1 MGMSQSRKKSN
12 RRTTEL
18 LAPVGDVEALQAAV
32 ECGADAVYMGMTN
45 FNARLKSDNFD
56 KDDFER
62 AVDYAHSKD
71 VFVYLTLNTLI
82 RNDEMN
88 LALET
93 ARFAANAGVDA
104 FIVQDVGLAAL
115 LRTHFPAVRLH
126 ASTQMSICDAAGVAF
141 AEKIGASRVVL
152 ARELALKEIQ
162 EVAASTDL
170 ELEVFVHG
178 ALCICYSGQCLM
190 SSMLGGR
197 SGNRGSCAQPCR
209 LPYQLEID
217 GKIISN
223 NHLLSPKDL
232 CGLAELPALVA
243 MGVKSLKIEGRM
255 KSPDYVAAT
264 TKIYRK
270 YLDSALQNDPN
281 YQVDAQDL
289 ETLMQV
295 FNRGGYSNGWLTE
308 GPRRSFMSVEKAKNW
323 GLFLGTTQSAS
334 KDTQL
339 AEVKLARSI
348 QIGDGIEIW
357 NGQATSPG
365 GVVSILKKG
374 NAHIKETAPG
384 DIVSIG
390 VVKGAFQAGSPV
402 YQTSSKSLR
411 EGLLREVKEA
421 PRKVK
426 VSGAI
431 TLASGKPAT
440 LSVYDFDGNQS
451 DVSSTTVGEPSQ
463 KVVLTKER
471 IATQLQKTGDAPFC
485 FHNIDVN
492 LEEGVY
498 FPLSELSALRRAAF
512 EGLHA
517 KRIMQYKR
525 SYDTVDLLPP
535 KAKTATQQTIS
546 VLFANEE
553 NLFEVKYQSV
563 TRVYWPIRACAQREL
578 PAAVNYELH
587 AWLPAGTKQASRVAM
602 DQMVAQAV
610 ANGIKGLLLGG
621 VGDLQYMQAYPELQ
635 CRLNFGFPVYN
646 SFTAEAVSQV
656 PLTVSPELDPAQIAL
671 LAGENLEA
679 VVSARFT
686 LMTSAQ
692 CFVNAGGCDET
703 TKLHCAAQ
711 HKVCEMVD
719 GRGRRFRL
727 LRTQNG
733 CGSVIL
739 DAENKDTIGA
749 IAQMR
754 NIDSFRIEVCDESE
768 SKLNQLITRIE
779 AGISS
784 KRK

>member
-1 MGMSQSRKKSN
+1 MGMSQSRMQSN

-18 LAPVGDVEALQAAV
+18 LAPVGDIEALQAAV
-32 ECGADAVYMGMTN
+32 ESGADAVYMGMTN

-104 FIVQDVGLAAL
+104 FIVQDVGLAGL
-115 LRTHFPAVRLH
+115 LRTHFPEVRLH

-141 AEKIGASRVVL
+141 AQKIGASRVVL
-152 ARELALKEIQ
+152 ARELTLTEIQ
-162 EVAASTDL
+162 DVASSTDL

-217 GKIISN
+217 RKIISN

-243 MGVKSLKIEGRM
+243 LGVKSLKIEGRM

-270 YLDSALQNDPN
+270 YLDLALQHEPN
-281 YQVDAQDL
+281 YHVEAQDL
-289 ETLMQV
+289 EMLMQV

-308 GPRRSFMSVEKAKNW
+308 GPRRSLMSVEKAKNW
-323 GLFLGTTQSAS
+323 GLLLGTTQSAS
-334 KDTQL
+334 DQTQL

-365 GVVSILKKG
+365 GVVSILKKE
-374 NAHIKETAPG
+374 NAHIKVTAPG

-390 VVKGAFQAGSPV
+390 VVKGAFGAGYPV

-431 TLASGKPAT
+431 TLENGKPAR

-451 DVSSTTVGEPSQ
+451 DVTSTTLGEPSQ

-471 IATQLQKTGDAPFC
+471 IAAQLQKTGDAPF
-485 FHNIDVN
+485 FFQNIDVN
-492 LEEGVY
+492 LEDGVY

-517 KRIMQYKR
+517 QRIAQYKR
-525 SYDTVDLLPP
+525 EYDVVETTPP
-535 KAKTATQQTIS
+535 QSKTATEQTIS
-546 VLFANEE
+546 VLFANEA
-553 NLFEVKYQSV
+553 NLFAIKSQRVA
-563 TRVYWPIRACAQREL
+563 RVYFPIRACAQQEL
-578 PAAVNYELH
+578 PSDVNYELH
-587 AWLPAGTKQASRVAM
+587 AWLPAGTKQASRAAM

-621 VGDLQYMQAYPELQ
+621 IGDLQYMQAYPALKF
-635 CRLNFGFPVYN
+635 RLNFGFPVYN
-646 SFTAEAVSQV
+646 SFTAAAIAPV
-656 PLTVSPELDPAQIAL
+656 PVTVSPELEPAQIAL
-671 LAGENLEA
+671 LAGEDLEA
-679 VVSARFT
+679 VAYARFT

-692 CFVNAGGCDET
+692 CFVHGGACDET
-703 TKLHCAAQ
+703 AKSHCAAQ
-711 HKVCEMVD
+711 HKVCEIVD
-719 GRGRRFRL
+719 GRDRRFRL
-727 LRTQNG
+727 LRVQNG
-733 CGSVIL
+733 CGSIVL
-739 DAENKDTIGA
+739 DAESKDTIAA
-749 IAQMR
+749 IAQMK

-779 AGISS
+779 VGISS
-784 KRK
+784 KKK